1 MKRYAFA
8 ATVAVILIVAGTAR
22 AYHIDDGDKLSPEVL
37 LIRNATVWTQG
48 PDGILENADIL
59 VRDGKIRKIGSNLS
73 APSGAVVIDAA
84 GKHVT
89 PGLIDCHSH
98 MAIRGGVNE
107 GTNNITAEVRIADV
121 VDPLDIGL
129 YRALAGGLTA
139 AHLLHGSAN
148 SVGGQDAVIKLRWN
162 ANADHLVVEDAAP
175 GIKFALGENPKRS
188 NFRRPGPERYPATR
202 MGVNQSIRER
212 FLAAQDYMREWDEY
226 DALSAD
232 AQARREPP
240 RVDLQL
246 EAMAEI
252 LRGDR
257 IIHSHSYRQD
267 EILALIRVAEEMGI
281 QIGTFQHVL
290 EGYKVADEIA
300 AHGAGASTFSDWWA
314 YKLEAYDAIPYNG
327 ALMHDRDVL
336 VSFNSDSSELAR
348 RMNLEAAKAV
358 KYGGVPDAE
367 ALGFVTINAA
377 KQLGIDHRTGSLE
390 KGKDADLV
398 IWSGDPLSVY
408 SIVEQTWVDGVREF
422 DRLTDQTRRDAVAQ
436 ARAEA
441 IERIKTGDKKKEEG
455 ETEQEEEQEE
465 ETGGEAEDQALVDDV
480 DGPSTRPARSGQGWS
495 HAYHDRLAAHG
506 KTVSIVHA
514 TIHTMTGETIQ
525 DGTVSFRGGRIVAVG
540 AALPALDGAQVIDA
554 GGNHVYPGMIDA
566 SSSLGLTEIGSVAGS
581 VDINETGDINPQINT
596 AIAVNPD
603 SELIPVARAAGLT
616 HVLTVPGGGLVSGT
630 SALIRLDGWTWEDL
644 AAVSPAAM
652 HIRWPSFRIRRGP
665 SFFGPPVSEEDQKKR
680 RKERLQKID
689 DLFDDTRAYAL
700 ARRADGNGGKRAD
713 VDPALEAMLPVIDGA
728 VPVILHAAEIRQI
741 RSAVE
746 WAEKEEL
753 TAIIAGNRDVW
764 RVSDLL
770 VEKDVPVIVTSVL
783 SRPAREDEPY
793 DTPFVLAARLHDA
806 GVRFCISTGGGGFG
820 TSNVRNLPYHAAM
833 AAAFGLDRE
842 EALRAIT
849 RYPAEILGVGDDLGT
864 VEVGK
869 SASLVIADGDL
880 LEIRTK
886 VLRVFIDG
894 RSVDVEDN
902 RHYRLYDKY
911 RHRPKVAAA
920 Q

>member
-1 MKRYAFA
+1 MPVA
-8 ATVAVILIVAGTAR
+8 ALAAILFGAVAAH
-22 AYHIDDGDKLSPEVL
+22 AYHIDDGDKLAPEAL

-48 PDGILENADIL
+48 PDGILENADVL
-59 VRDGKIRKIGSNLS
+59 VRDGKIRKIGNDLS
-73 APSGAVVIDAA
+73 APDGAVVIDAA

-107 GTNNITAEVRIADV
+107 GTNNITAEVRISDV
-121 VDPLDIGL
+121 VDPEDIDL

-162 ANADHLVVEDAAP
+162 ATADELLVEDAAP

-188 NFRRPGPERYPATR
+188 NARRPGTRRYPATR

-212 FLAAQDYMREWDEY
+212 FLAARDYMREWEEY
-226 DALSAD
+226 EALSD
-232 AQARREPP
+232 DEQARSEPP

-246 EAMAEI
+246 EAIAEI
-252 LRGDR
+252 LRGER
-257 IIHSHSYRQD
+257 VIHSHSYRQD

-281 QIGTFQHVL
+281 RIGTFQHVL

-327 ALMHDRDVL
+327 ALMYDRDVL

-358 KYGGVPDAE
+358 KYGGVPEAE

-408 SIVEQTWVDGVREF
+408 STVEQTWVDGVREF
-422 DRLTDQTRRDAVAQ
+422 DRATDEMLREAVAL
-436 ARAEA
+436 ARTEA
-441 IERIKTGDKKKEEG
+441 IELIKAGDKKEEDDEAEEEQETEEDKEDEVEEEG
-455 ETEQEEEQEE
+455 EQEEED
-465 ETGGEAEDQALVDDV
+465 ADSS
-480 DGPSTRPARSGQGWS
+480 GPGWT
-495 HAYHDRLAAHG
+495 HTYHDRLATLG
-506 KTVSIVHA
+506 QTVSIVHA
-514 TIHTMTGETIQ
+514 TVHTMTGETIE
-525 DGTVSFRGGRIVAVG
+525 DGTVSFRNGRIVAVG
-540 AALPALDGAQVIDA
+540 AGLPPLDDA
-554 GGNHVYPGMIDA
+554 EVLEVAGRHLYPGMIDA

-581 VDINETGDINPQINT
+581 VDVSEIGEINPEINT

-603 SELIPVARAAGLT
+603 SELIPVSRAAGLT

-644 AAVSPAAM
+644 AAVSPAGM

-665 SFFGPPVSEEDQKKR
+665 SFFGPPESEEDQKKR
-680 RKERLQKID
+680 RKEQLDHID
-689 DLFDDTRAYAL
+689 DLFDDARAYAL
-700 ARRADGNGGKRAD
+700 ARRADGNGGKRAEI
-713 VDPALEAMLPVIDGA
+713 DPALEAMLPVIDGEI
-728 VPVILHAAEIRQI
+728 PVILHAGEVRQI

-746 WAEKEEL
+746 WAGKQGL
-753 TAIIAGNRDVW
+753 ASIVAGNADLW
-764 RVSDLL
+764 RVTDLL
-770 VEKDVPVIVTSVL
+770 VDSGVPVIVTSVL
-783 SRPAREDEPY
+783 NRPTREDEPY
-793 DTPFVLAARLHDA
+793 DTPFVLPARLHEA

-820 TSNVRNLPYHAAM
+820 TSNGRNLPYHAAM

-842 EALRAIT
+842 EAVRSIT

-864 VEVGK
+864 IEVGK
-869 SASLVIADGDL
+869 SASLVMTDGDL
-880 LEIRTK
+880 LEIRTN

-894 RSVDVEDN
+894 RAVDVEDN
-902 RHYRLYDKY
+902 KQYRLYDKY
-911 RHRPKVAAA
+911 RHRPRVGTSP
-920 Q
+920 